1 MSTAEGDLV
10 TLSTLGMSRV
20 LIQCEYV
27 TPSGWRC
34 EQETIETSERWCAVH
49 CPPDEIDL
57 SAYHSARLRA
67 AKYRLASALP
77 TAADRLV
84 EVVARGDDSTAN
96 VIKASTEILDRG
108 GLPKVAAVT
117 MQADIT
123 ARLERTPGQELT
135 ARLDAMAARL
145 SPTIAI
151 IDGSV
156 DPDEDDF
163 DSPPPPDDGRL
174 LTPDGP

>member
-1 MSTAEGDLV
+1 MS
-10 TLSTLGMSRV
+10 LSTTVSVMF
-20 LIQCEYV
+20 QCEYTGPTGV
-27 TPSGWRC
+27 RC
-34 EQETIETSERWCAVH
+34 GAEIIEGSERWCAIH
-49 CPPDEIDL
+49 CPADELDL
-57 SAYHSARLRA
+57 STFHASRLRA
-67 AKYRLASALP
+67 AKYRIAQALP
-77 TAADRLV
+77 SAAGRLA
-84 EVVARGDDSTAN
+84 EVIERGDESTAN
-96 VIKASTEILDRG
+96 IIKASTEVLDRG

-135 ARLDAMAARL
+135 DRLNAMAARL

-163 DSPPPPDDGRL
+163 DSPPPPDDRRL